1 MSEKTDAQ
9 ERDGSQST
17 PKPWEWREAYAD
29 EYEQDLFGPDGDLVL
44 TASAEFNHPA
54 WIEVS
59 DADKA
64 LIAAAPEMLEVVVRL
79 NWARESF
86 LAKEYDMDSPFVLKL
101 LDDARVLLAK
111 LDAAQDDDC
120 TACDGMMQSDPG
132 EEAITCAR
140 CNGSGEEP
148 AKLDAGEVKP

>member
-1 MSEKTDAQ
+1 MLCGSDLRTFPVTNNTESTEGAGKSRQHARKETNMSEKKNAQ

-64 LIAAAPEMLEVVVRL
+64 LIAAAPEMLEVVMRL
-79 NWARESF
+79 NWARELL
-86 LAKEYDMDSPFVLKL
+86 LAKEYDVDSPFVLKL

-111 LDAAQDDDC
+111 LDA
-120 TACDGMMQSDPG
+120 
-132 EEAITCAR
+132 
-140 CNGSGEEP
+140 
-148 AKLDAGEVKP
+148 GEVKQ